1 MVPSRFEWMEEV
13 PRLTSGKIDRNTLKA
28 LPLAAQAASGE
39 SDIAENDAESVLFP
53 ALATLFP
60 GQPIVRSADFFRDL
74 GGHSLLAAKLVSAV
88 RQDVRFAGLKIA
100 DIYQHRQVGAIAAAL
115 ATQQRS
121 AVNATVKP
129 RRIAPVWQ
137 RLPVKV
143 RKRWQHR
150 CWWRFG

>member
-1 MVPSRFEWMEEV
+1 
-13 PRLTSGKIDRNTLKA
+13 
-28 LPLAAQAASGE
+28 
-39 SDIAENDAESVLFP
+39 
-53 ALATLFP
+53 
-60 GQPIVRSADFFRDL
+60 
-74 GGHSLLAAKLVSAV
+74 LLAAKLVSAV

-137 RLPVKV
+137 RLPVRCASDGNTGAGGDSDDSV
-143 RKRWQHR
+143 AGTVFAYHYFTGDPGIRLRGRWPY
-150 CWWRFG
+150 RFWYFWG